1 MDNQPNI
8 QPHPDYAELHCVSNF
23 SFLRGASSPEEL
35 VDTAVKLGYRALA
48 ITDECSMAGVVRA
61 YGRMK
66 ELAAQLADQ
75 SATSSAAPSASQS
88 AHPHTDASPALAPA
102 PEVAPGK
109 THKRVMTLPGF
120 QLLIGSEFA
129 LEDGFRLVA
138 IVRNLSAYARLC
150 QLITTARR
158 NADKGSYHITRELL
172 EHAGLE
178 QCCLILI
185 PPYLPIQRAAMDHWF
200 SWVKTLSP
208 CAFIALELHY
218 GSYDQKHLAWLIET
232 AERHEMAL
240 VAAGDVHMH
249 ERKRRALQDIVT
261 CIRHNCT
268 LDTAGRRL
276 YQNGER
282 YLRDRRALAS
292 IYPEQTLI
300 NTVEVAAL
308 CSFDLAELDYQYPR
322 EVVPEE
328 FSSAQYLRQLTQ
340 DGARWRWPHGYS
352 NDVQQ
357 QIEHEL
363 TLISD
368 MQYESYF
375 LTVHDIVSFAR
386 SQGIL
391 CQGRG
396 SAANS
401 AVCYCLGITEVD
413 PSRTRMLFE
422 RFISRERDEPP
433 DIDVDFEHERREEV
447 IQYIYAKYGRHRAA
461 LAATVITYRKRSA
474 IRDLGKAIGFT
485 PDQIEALSKSLA
497 WWDGT
502 HVVNERLESMGF
514 DPDNPLVKRFTWL
527 LQQII
532 GFPRH
537 LSQHVGGFVISDR
550 DLSTLVPVENAAM
563 PDRTIIQW
571 DKDDLEE
578 LGLLKVDVL
587 ALGMLTAI
595 SKCFRLIEQYRG
607 VRHTMATI
615 PDDDTPT
622 YDMICR
628 ADTIGVFQIE
638 SRAQMS
644 MLPRLRPRNYY
655 DLVIE
660 VSIVRPGPIQGG
672 MVNPYLKRRQGIE
685 PVTYPNRELEA
696 VLQRTL
702 GVPVF
707 QEQVMEIAMVAAGFT
722 AGQADE
728 LRRSMAAWRRG
739 GHVTLFHDRVV
750 GGMLKK
756 GYDEAFAESIFR
768 QIEGFG
774 EYGFPESHAASFAL
788 LVYVSCWLKCHEP
801 AAFLCAMLNSQPLGF
816 YDPSDLTQDARRHGV
831 QVLPVDVNESQWD
844 HTLVQLNDPIGK
856 QPETGSSPSNKTSL
870 PPQGVMLQ
878 NTDNPLPQGAV
889 RIGLRL
895 VSRLSSAGANRLLKA
910 RKHGP
915 FTSAAD
921 LVRRTGINQGDQQAL
936 AIAGALENISGDRHQ
951 AQWDLLGVEA
961 LPELLAEASA
971 SEPAL
976 TLPEPTEGENTVADY
991 MSLGLTLNRH
1001 PLALIRDRLHQKRI
1015 LDSQSWAAIPHGRMA
1030 RIAGIIKVRQRP
1042 GTASGVVFLTIED
1055 EGGPMNVIVWAHV
1068 VEQFR
1073 KEVLGARLVSVYGE
1087 TQREQGVS
1095 NLIARKLED
1104 LTWMLGELKSESRNF
1119 H

>member
-1 MDNQPNI
+1 MNLQSSA
-8 QPHPDYAELHCVSNF
+8 PDSLAYAELHCVSNF
-23 SFLRGASSPEEL
+23 SFLRGASRPEEL
-35 VDTAVKLGYRALA
+35 VDTAVRLGYSALA

-66 ELAAQLADQ
+66 ELVAEAAQDSEALQDHG
-75 SATSSAAPSASQS
+75 ATFS
-88 AHPHTDASPALAPA
+88 
-102 PEVAPGK
+102 VAPGA
-109 THKRVMTLPGF
+109 TDERVMTLGNF
-120 QLLIGSEFA
+120 QLIVGSEFA
-129 LEDGFRLVA
+129 LDDGFRLVA
-138 IVRNLSAYARLC
+138 LVRDAASYSRLC
-150 QLITTARR
+150 QLISNARR
-158 NADKGSYHITRELL
+158 AADKGSYEVNAEAIER
-172 EHAGLE
+172 AGLE
-178 QCCLILI
+178 DCCLLLV
-185 PPYLPIQRAAMDHWF
+185 PPYLPANRSKLEHWF
-200 SWVKTLSP
+200 SWFKALGPFTFL
-208 CAFIALELHY
+208 ALELHY
-218 GSYDQKHLAWLIET
+218 GAYDQKHSHWIIDA
-232 AERHEMAL
+232 ADRHGMAV

-249 ERKRRALQDIVT
+249 ERKRRALQDVLC

-268 LDTAGRRL
+268 LDDAGRL
-276 YQNGER
+276 LFPNGER
-282 YLRDRRALAS
+282 YLRDVRALCS
-292 IYPEQTLI
+292 IYPAQTLQ
-300 NTVEVAAL
+300 NAADVAAL
-308 CSFDLAELDYQYPR
+308 CHFDLGELDYQYPQ
-322 EVVPEE
+322 EVVPADLTPTE
-328 FSSAQYLRQLTQ
+328 YLRQLAF
-340 DGARWRWPHGYS
+340 DGLRWRWPDGV
-352 NDVQQ
+352 NDDVVAQV
-357 QIEHEL
+357 EHEL
-363 TLISD
+363 ALIKD

-375 LTVHDIVSFAR
+375 LTVYDIVNFAR
-386 SQGIL
+386 GEGIL

-413 PSRTRMLFE
+413 PSRTRLLFE
-422 RFISRERDEPP
+422 RFISKERDEPP

-461 LAATVITYRKRSA
+461 IAATVITYRKRSA
-474 IRDLGKAIGFT
+474 IRDLGKVIGLSE
-485 PDQIEALSKSLA
+485 DQIVALSKSLA

-502 HVVNERLESMGF
+502 NMVNEHLESMGF
-514 DPDNPLVKRFTWL
+514 DPSSQMIKRFTWL
-527 LQQII
+527 LQQLL

-537 LSQHVGGFVISDR
+537 LSQHVGGFVISNK

-595 SKCFRLIEQYRG
+595 AKCFDLIDDYRG
-607 VRHTMATI
+607 VRHSMSSI
-615 PDDDTPT
+615 PANDIPT

-685 PVTYPNRELEA
+685 PVTYPNKDLEK
-696 VLQRTL
+696 VLERTL

-722 AGQADE
+722 AGQADA

-739 GHVTLFHDRVV
+739 GQVSKFHDMVV

-756 GYDEAFAESIFR
+756 GYDAEFAEAIFK

-816 YDPSDLTQDARRHGV
+816 YDPSDLTQDARRHGITV
-831 QVLPVDVNESQWD
+831 MPVDVNESDWD
-844 HTLVQLNDPIGK
+844 HKLVDISTSDSPLHEDEAVDTSRTIKTHTLT
-856 QPETGSSPSNKTSL
+856 QP
-870 PPQGVMLQ
+870 
-878 NTDNPLPQGAV
+878 AV

-895 VSRLSSAGANRLLKA
+895 VAKLSVDGANRLLTA
-910 RKHGP
+910 RKQGP
-915 FTSAAD
+915 FVDAAD
-921 LVRRTGINQGDQQAL
+921 LVRRSGINQRDQQAL
-936 AIAGALENISGDRHQ
+936 AIAGALATISGNRHQ
-951 AQWDLLGVEA
+951 AQWDLLGVEQ
-961 LPELLAEASA
+961 LPELLSDASA
-971 SEPAL
+971 NEPQLAL
-976 TLPEPTEGENTVADY
+976 PVPTAGENVVSDY
-991 MSLGLTLNRH
+991 MSLGLTLETH
-1001 PLALIRDRLHQKRI
+1001 PLSLLRDDLRRRNI
-1015 LDSQSWAAIPHGRMA
+1015 MSSAEWAAVPDRGFA

-1042 GTASGVVFLTIED
+1042 GSAKGVVFLTLED
-1055 EGGPMNVIVWAHV
+1055 EGGPMNVIVWEQT
-1068 VEQFR
+1068 VEKFR
-1073 KEVLGARLVSVYGE
+1073 KEVLGAKMVAVYGK
-1087 TQREQGVS
+1087 TQKEQGVAH
-1095 NLIARKLED
+1095 LIARKIED
-1104 LTWMLGELKSESRNF
+1104 LSWMLGQLSTRSRNF

>member
-1 MDNQPNI
+1 MNI
-8 QPHPDYAELHCVSNF
+8 QPSSARSPSYAELHCVSNF
-23 SFLRGASSPEEL
+23 SFLRGASRPEEL
-35 VDTAVKLGYRALA
+35 VDTAVGLGYSALA

-66 ELAAQLADQ
+66 ELASEDD
-75 SATSSAAPSASQS
+75 AP
-88 AHPHTDASPALAPA
+88 
-102 PEVAPGK
+102 VAPGK
-109 THKRVMTLPGF
+109 MSARVMTQSAF
-120 QLLIGSEFA
+120 KLIVGSEFA
-129 LEDGFRLVA
+129 LDDGFRLVA
-138 IVRNLSAYARLC
+138 LVRNPASYARLC

-158 NADKGSYHITRELL
+158 AADKGSYEITPAMIDN
-172 EHAGLE
+172 AGLE
-178 QCCLILI
+178 DCCLLLV
-185 PPYLPIQRAAMDHWF
+185 PPYLPSERKTLDHWF
-200 SWVKTLSP
+200 NWFKALGPYTFL
-208 CAFIALELHY
+208 ALELHY
-218 GSYDQKHLAWLIET
+218 GSYDQKHSHWLFDA
-232 AERHEMAL
+232 AERHELAV

-268 LDTAGRRL
+268 LETAGKL
-276 YQNGER
+276 LFQNGER
-282 YLRDRRALAS
+282 YLRNVRTLS
-292 IYPEQTLI
+292 TIYPAQALQ
-300 NTVEVAAL
+300 NASEVAAL
-308 CSFDLAELDYQYPR
+308 CTFDLGELDYQYPR
-322 EVVPEE
+322 EVVPAELTA
-328 FSSAQYLRQLTQ
+328 AQYLRKLTLE
-340 DGARWRWPHGYS
+340 GAHWRWPDGHS
-352 NDVQQ
+352 DDVQQ
-357 QIEHEL
+357 QLEHEL

-375 LTVHDIVSFAR
+375 LTVHDIVKFAR
-386 SQGIL
+386 DRSIL

-474 IRDLGKAIGFT
+474 IRDLGKAIGLAE
-485 PDQIEALSKSLA
+485 DQVEALSKSMA

-502 HVVNERLESMGF
+502 HVISERLEAMGF
-514 DPDNPLVKRFTWL
+514 EPDSLLIKRFAWL
-527 LQQII
+527 LQQLL

-595 SKCFRLIEQYRG
+595 ARCFRLIEEHRG
-607 VRHTMATI
+607 LSHTMASI
-615 PDDDTPT
+615 PAEDTPT

-644 MLPRLRPRNYY
+644 MLPRLKPRNYY

-672 MVNPYLKRRQGIE
+672 MVNPYLKRRQGTE
-685 PVTYPNRELEA
+685 PVTYPNEELER
-696 VLQRTL
+696 VLERTL

-707 QEQVMEIAMVAAGFT
+707 QEQVMEIAMVAAGFS

-739 GHVTLFHDRVV
+739 GQVAQFHDRVV

-756 GYDEAFAESIFR
+756 GYEPEFAEAIFR

-831 QVLPVDVNESQWD
+831 QVLPVDINESDWD
-844 HTLVQLNDPIGK
+844 HKLVMPVASENPEHADQPISRSII
-856 QPETGSSPSNKTSL
+856 E
-870 PPQGVMLQ
+870 
-878 NTDNPLPQGAV
+878 NTPNPLPQAAV
-889 RIGLRL
+889 RLGFRL
-895 VSRLSSAGANRLLKA
+895 VSRLSVSGANRVLEA
-910 RKHGP
+910 RSNGP
-915 FTSAAD
+915 FGSAAD
-921 LVRRTGINQGDQQAL
+921 LVRRSGINQGDQQAL

-951 AQWDLLGVEA
+951 AQWELLGVES
-961 LPELLAEASA
+961 LPGLLSDASA
-971 SEPAL
+971 AEPSLCVPA
-976 TLPEPTEGENTVADY
+976 PTEGENTVADY

-1001 PLALIRDRLHQKRI
+1001 PLSLLRERLRQQRI
-1015 LDSQSWAAIPHGRMA
+1015 TDSISWENIPNGRMA
-1030 RIAGIIKVRQRP
+1030 RLAGIVKVRQRP
-1042 GTASGVVFLTIED
+1042 GTANGVVFLTIED
-1055 EGGPMNVIVWAHV
+1055 EGGPMNIIVWGQV
-1068 VEQFR
+1068 VERFR
-1073 KEVLGARLVSVYGE
+1073 QEVLGAQMVSVHGV

-1095 NLIARKLED
+1095 HLVARKIED
-1104 LTWMLGELKSESRNF
+1104 LSWMLGELSLSSRDF

>member
-1 MDNQPNI
+1 MDI
-8 QPHPDYAELHCVSNF
+8 QLNSATPSNYAELHCVSNF
-23 SFLRGASSPEEL
+23 SFLRGASRPEEL
-35 VDTAVKLGYRALA
+35 IDTALRLGYSALA

-66 ELAAQLADQ
+66 ELASDV
-75 SATSSAAPSASQS
+75 P
-88 AHPHTDASPALAPA
+88 
-102 PEVAPGK
+102 VAPGK
-109 THKRVMTLPGF
+109 INDNVMTQASF
-120 QLLIGSEFA
+120 KLIVGSEFA
-129 LEDGFRLVA
+129 LDDGFRLVVL
-138 IVRNLSAYARLC
+138 VRNLASYARLC
-150 QLITTARR
+150 QLITNARR
-158 NADKGSYHITRELL
+158 SAAKGSYQISPAMINN
-172 EHAGLE
+172 AGLE
-178 QCCLILI
+178 DCCLILV
-185 PPYLPIQRAAMDHWF
+185 PPYLPARRKNPDAMF
-200 SWVKTLSP
+200 SWFDKLGPFTFL
-208 CAFIALELHY
+208 ALELHY
-218 GSYDQKHLAWLIET
+218 GSYDQKHSHWLFDA
-232 AERHEMAL
+232 AERHQLAI

-249 ERKRRALQDIVT
+249 ERKRRALQDIIT
-261 CIRHNCT
+261 CIRHTCT

-276 YQNGER
+276 FQNGEH
-282 YLRDRRALAS
+282 YLRDRRALQS
-292 IYPEQTLI
+292 IYPAKTLQ
-300 NTVEVAAL
+300 NACDVAAL
-308 CSFDLAELDYQYPR
+308 CHFDLAELDYQYPR
-322 EVVPEE
+322 EVVPADLT
-328 FSSAQYLRQLTQ
+328 SAQYLRKLTLE
-340 DGARWRWPHGYS
+340 GAQWRWPNGHS
-352 NDVQQ
+352 IDVQQ
-357 QIEHEL
+357 QLEHEL
-363 TLISD
+363 SLISE

-375 LTVHDIVSFAR
+375 LTVHDIVRFAR
-386 SQGIL
+386 SQNIL

-401 AVCYCLGITEVD
+401 AVCYCLGVTEVD

-422 RFISRERDEPP
+422 RFISKERNEPP
-433 DIDVDFEHERREEV
+433 DIDIDFEHERREEV

-474 IRDLGKAIGFT
+474 IRDLGKAMGLLE
-485 PDQIEALSKSLA
+485 DQIEALSKSMA

-502 HVVNERLESMGF
+502 DVVGERLEAMGF
-514 DPDNPLVKRFTWL
+514 DPDSPLIKRFTWL
-527 LQQII
+527 LQQLL

-595 SKCFRLIEQYRG
+595 AKCFKLIESHRG
-607 VRHTMATI
+607 ISHTMAAI
-615 PDDDTPT
+615 PVDDTPT

-644 MLPRLRPRNYY
+644 MLPRLRPRSYY

-660 VSIVRPGPIQGG
+660 ISIVRPGPIQGG
-672 MVNPYLKRRQGIE
+672 MVNPYLQRRQGIQ
-685 PVTYPNRELEA
+685 PISYPNKDLER
-696 VLQRTL
+696 VLERTL
-702 GVPVF
+702 GVPIF
-707 QEQVMEIAMVAAGFT
+707 QEQVMEIAMVAAGFS

-739 GHVTLFHDRVV
+739 GQVARFHDRVV
-750 GGMLKK
+750 SGMLKN
-756 GYDEAFAESIFR
+756 GYDPEFAEAIFR

-831 QVLPVDVNESQWD
+831 NVLPVDVNQSDRD
-844 HTLVQLNDPIGK
+844 HKLVIPDK
-856 QPETGSSPSNKTSL
+856 SDREQPHI
-870 PPQGVMLQ
+870 
-878 NTDNPLPQGAV
+878 TDNNAPHTATSPAHSNPTQPNTAHSNPDQAAIHNTATPLPQAAV
-889 RIGLRL
+889 RLGFRL
-895 VSRLSSAGANRLLKA
+895 VSRLSSAGTERLLAA
-910 RKHGP
+910 RAHGP

-921 LVRRTGINQGDQQAL
+921 LVRRSGINQTDQQAL

-961 LPELLAEASA
+961 LPELLADASA
-971 SEPAL
+971 AEPCL
-976 TLPEPTEGENTVADY
+976 HLPEPTEGQNTAADY
-991 MSLGLTLNRH
+991 MSMGLTLDRH
-1001 PLALIRDRLHQKRI
+1001 PLSLLRERLTKRRI
-1015 LDSQSWAAIPHGRMA
+1015 LDSSRWAAIPNGRMA
-1030 RIAGIIKVRQRP
+1030 RIAGLVKVRQRP
-1042 GTASGVVFLTIED
+1042 GTANGVIFLTIED
-1055 EGGPMNVIVWAHV
+1055 EGGPMNVIVWSQVA
-1068 VEQFR
+1068 EIFR
-1073 KEVLGARLVSVYGE
+1073 KEVLGAQMVSVHGV

-1095 NLIARKLED
+1095 HLVARKIED
-1104 LTWMLGELKSESRNF
+1104 LSWMLGELTVSSRDF

>member
-1 MDNQPNI
+1 MGI
-8 QPHPDYAELHCVSNF
+8 QLNHESSVNYAELHCVSNF

-35 VDTAVKLGYRALA
+35 IDAAVRLGYSALA

-66 ELAAQLADQ
+66 ELASDK
-75 SATSSAAPSASQS
+75 P
-88 AHPHTDASPALAPA
+88 
-102 PEVAPGK
+102 VAPGK
-109 THKRVMTLPGF
+109 ITANVMTQSDFRLI
-120 QLLIGSEFA
+120 IGSEFV

-138 IVRNLSAYARLC
+138 LVRDMPAYSRLC

-158 NADKGSYHITRELL
+158 GAEKGSYHIDRHML
-172 EHAGLE
+172 ENAGLE
-178 QCCLILI
+178 GCCLLLS
-185 PPYLPIQRAAMDHWF
+185 PPYLPVERDALEHWF
-200 SWVKTLSP
+200 SWFETLGP
-208 CAFIALELHY
+208 YTFLALELHY
-218 GSYDQKHLAWLIET
+218 GSYDQKHVQWLSEV
-232 AERHEMAL
+232 ASRHHMAI

-268 LDTAGRRL
+268 LEHAGRL
-276 YQNGER
+276 LFQNGER
-282 YLRDRRALAS
+282 YLRDQRALSS
-292 IYPEQTLI
+292 IYPQQSLQ
-300 NTVEVAAL
+300 NTCEIAAL
-308 CSFDLAELDYQYPR
+308 CTFDLGELDYQYPR
-322 EVVPEE
+322 EVVPADM
-328 FSSAQYLRQLTQ
+328 SSSQYLRQLTM
-340 DGARWRWPHGYS
+340 DGARWRWPDGHSG
-352 NDVQQ
+352 DVQQ
-357 QIEHEL
+357 QLEHEL
-363 TLISD
+363 ALIGD

-386 SQGIL
+386 GEGIL

-401 AVCYCLGITEVD
+401 AVCFCLGITEVD

-422 RFISRERDEPP
+422 RFISKERDEPP

-485 PDQIEALSKSLA
+485 EDQIEALSKSMA
-497 WWDGT
+497 WWDG
-502 HVVNERLESMGF
+502 VNAIDGHLENMGF
-514 DPDNPLVKRFTWL
+514 DPQSPLIKRFTWL
-527 LQQII
+527 LQQLM

-563 PDRTIIQW
+563 ADRTIIQW

-595 SKCFRLIEQYRG
+595 AKCFALIKQYRG
-607 VRHTMATI
+607 VDHTMARI
-615 PDDDTPT
+615 PGDDKDT

-685 PVTYPNRELEA
+685 PVTYPNKDLEN
-696 VLQRTL
+696 VLKRTL

-707 QEQVMEIAMVAAGFT
+707 QEQVMEIAMVAAGFS

-739 GHVTLFHDRVV
+739 GQVALFHDRVV

-756 GYDEAFAESIFR
+756 GYEKEFAEAIFR

-831 QVLPVDVNESQWD
+831 QVLPVDVNESEWD
-844 HTLVQLNDPIGK
+844 HSLIRLEHATSHASENHPQPI
-856 QPETGSSPSNKTSL
+856 P
-870 PPQGVMLQ
+870 PPQGTIIH
-878 NTDNPLPQGAV
+878 NTPTPLHQGTV
-889 RIGLRL
+889 RLGLRIVNKL
-895 VSRLSSAGANRLLKA
+895 SVSGANRILGA
-910 RKHGP
+910 RVNGP
-915 FTSAAD
+915 FISAAD
-921 LVRRTGINQGDQQAL
+921 LVRRTGINQTDQQAL
-936 AIAGALENISGDRHQ
+936 AIAGALENISGNRHQ

-961 LPELLAEASA
+961 LPELLSDASA
-971 SEPAL
+971 NEPEL
-976 TLPEPTEGENTVADY
+976 SLPAPTEGDNTVADY
-991 MSLGLTLNRH
+991 MSVGLTLNRH
-1001 PLALIRDRLHQKRI
+1001 PLSLLRDRLKEQRI
-1015 LDSQSWAAIPHGRMA
+1015 MDSLSWAAIPNGRMA
-1030 RIAGIIKVRQRP
+1030 RLAGIIKVRQRP
-1042 GTASGVVFLTIED
+1042 GSANGVVFLTIED
-1055 EGGPMNVIVWAHV
+1055 EGGPMNIIVWSQV

-1073 KEVLGARLVSVYGE
+1073 KEVLGAKMVSVYGL
-1087 TQREQGVS
+1087 TQREQGVVH
-1095 NLIARKLED
+1095 LVARKIVD
-1104 LTWMLGELKSESRNF
+1104 LTWMLGELNTQSRNF